1 MACNHERI
9 KSENCVISCMICGK
23 VLPLDYLV
31 ASKMIQAQNDTKTTE
46 KPAPYVQ
53 TDKTP
58 SDPMEAAETPKNG
71 QKTGRKPRKGSANK

>member
-9 KSENCVISCMICGK
+9 KSENCVISCLLCGK

-31 ASKMIQAQNDTKTTE
+31 ASKRIQAQNGTKTPE
-46 KPAPYVQ
+46 KPAPDIQ
-53 TDKTP
+53 TGENPSAPVEAAKTP
-58 SDPMEAAETPKNG
+58 DKG